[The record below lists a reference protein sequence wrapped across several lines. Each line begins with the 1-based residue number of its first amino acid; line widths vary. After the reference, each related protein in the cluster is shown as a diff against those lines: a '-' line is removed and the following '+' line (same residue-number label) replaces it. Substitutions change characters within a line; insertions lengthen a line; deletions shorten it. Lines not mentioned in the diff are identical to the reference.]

1 MGVRTA
7 NVQPGNIGE
16 TLTSL
21 AATIHGRREASPEE
35 SYTARLLADVE
46 DELLKKI
53 AEEASEVIMA
63 AKDDDHDHIRY
74 EAGDLVYHLL
84 VVLERYGV
92 TLDELAGELNAR
104 MK

>member
-21 AATIHGRREASPEE
+21 AATIHGRREALPEE
-35 SYTARLLADVE
+35 SYTARLLTDVE